1 MKIVNFIL
9 NFFINN
15 HLSKLDINADGVGL
29 ILVLALI
36 YTGLL
41 LIYGLIIRKFS
52 ILYALLQLIYCMLN
66 TTFILLICGLLTYL
80 LGNVGLIIFI
90 ISFICIFFVYGSYKV
105 VESENM
111 YVINAG
117 KLPGWICDNYEAKQ
131 KFYKNLNNDYKK
143 FKQYNEEII

>member
-36 YTGLL
+36 YSGVLF
-41 LIYGLIIRKFS
+41 IFGLIFRKFT

-80 LGNVGLIIFI
+80 LGNVGLIIFGAAF
-90 ISFICIFFVYGSYKV
+90 FIFLWIGFGKLLG
-105 VESENM
+105 NDDNI
-111 YVINAG
+111 YVFNVG
-117 KLPGWICDNYEAKQ
+117 KLPGWICDNYESKQ
-131 KFYKNLNNDYKK
+131 EFYTKLNNDYNE

>member
-52 ILYALLQLIYCMLN
+52 ILYALLQLIYCVLN
-66 TTFILLICGLLTYL
+66 SITILLICGLLTYL
-80 LGNVGLIIFI
+80 LGNIGLIIFI
-90 ISFICIFFVYGSYKV
+90 ISFICIFFVLV
-105 VESENM
+105 LESENM